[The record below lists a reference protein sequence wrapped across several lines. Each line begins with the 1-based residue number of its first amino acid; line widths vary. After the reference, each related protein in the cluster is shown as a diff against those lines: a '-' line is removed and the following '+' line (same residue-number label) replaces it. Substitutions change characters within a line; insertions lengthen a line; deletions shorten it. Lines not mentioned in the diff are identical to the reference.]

1 MTRHLG
7 CAEYEIDVLAVQG
20 KSLQSSVR
28 AISHDQHWRFATGID
43 AETVRTIELAGALS
57 QAAEGA
63 NKFGLL
69 VVLVNVTGTVAVT
82 DVDVTARG
90 SGHVGWF
97 VANRSPVFGLI
108 GGRFRRIAQSENLNS
123 GLHRR

>member
-7 CAEYEIDVLAVQG
+7 WEIDVLAVQG

-90 SGHVGWF
+90 NGHVGWLD
-97 VANRSPVFGLI
+97 RKST
-108 GGRFRRIAQSENLNS
+108 RLNS
-123 GLHRR
+123 SHGS